1 MSPISNS
8 DLLDF
13 LEQIAEYKEA
23 FSLFDKD
30 GDGTISPEELGT
42 IMRSLGQ
49 KPSEDELQV
58 IIKRVDLD
66 CNGTID
72 FEEFLTMMDGMMQG
86 TSMDDEMREAFQ
98 VFDKDGSGQISAEEL
113 KGMMASLGER
123 LSDSEVQQM
132 IEEADTDGDGQ
143 ISYTE
148 FVKMLS
154 K

>member
-1 MSPISNS
+1 MSHQLSQ
-8 DLLDF
+8 
-13 LEQIAEYKEA
+13 EQIAECREA

-30 GDGTISPEELGT
+30 GDGTISKDELGT

-49 KPSEDELQV
+49 CPSDSELQG
-58 IIKRVDLD
+58 IIERGDLD
-66 CNGTID
+66 HSGTID
-72 FEEFLTMMDGMMQG
+72 FDEFLAMMGGMMQE